1 VAQLAIDPRD
11 GDLGEEPRTVL
22 DAEEWRSASAALEG
36 RHPSAAVR
44 WALGRFP
51 RGRVAVVTGLQAD
64 GVAAAAMALEVDPHV
79 RLLTIDTGRL
89 PGETYEYIDALRA
102 HWRRDIEVVR
112 PDPAKVVAMV
122 SAHGADLF
130 YISPERRMQCCAIR
144 KVDALDGVM
153 EDVDCWIVGL
163 RREQSPSRADTPIV
177 GEDPQR
183 PGVTK
188 VSPLAA
194 WREEQAM
201 DLLRERGVPLHP
213 LYARG
218 YRSIGCAPC
227 TRAVRPGEPARAG
240 RWWWEQG
247 IDAECGLHVTAPGA
261 GALSPARNGSAGQ
274 VPAAHPGGP
283 VPLDS

>member
-1 VAQLAIDPRD
+1 MAQLAVDPGI
-11 GDLGEEPRTVL
+11 GDEEVGTRIVLG
-22 DAEEWRSASAALEG
+22 AAEWRRAAADLEG
-36 RHPSAAVR
+36 RHPVYSVR
-44 WALGRFP
+44 WALRRFP

-64 GVAAAAMALEVDPHV
+64 GVAAATMALDVDPRV
-79 RLLTIDTGRL
+79 RILTIDTGRL
-89 PGETYEYIDALRA
+89 PGETYEYLDTLRA
-102 HWRRDIEVVR
+102 TWKRDIEVVR

-122 SAHGADLF
+122 SAHGSDLF

-153 EDVDCWIVGL
+153 IDVDCWIVGL

-247 IDAECGLHVTAPGA
+247 IDSECGLHVA
-261 GALSPARNGSAGQ
+261 GAS
-274 VPAAHPGGP
+274 GGER
-283 VPLDS
+283 

>member
-1 VAQLAIDPRD
+1 MAQLAIDPRAR
-11 GDLGEEPRTVL
+11 EEEGGPRIAL
-22 DAEEWRSASAALEG
+22 DPAEWRRADAELEG

-44 WALGRFP
+44 WALDRFP

-64 GVAAAAMALEVDPHV
+64 GVAVASMALDVDPRV
-79 RLLTIDTGRL
+79 RILTIDTGRL
-89 PGETYEYIDALRA
+89 PAETYEYIDTLRA
-102 HWRRDIEVVR
+102 TWKRDIEVVR

-122 SAHGADLF
+122 SAHGSDLF
-130 YISPERRMQCCAIR
+130 YISPERRMQCCNVR

-153 EDVDCWIVGL
+153 VDVDCWLVGL
-163 RREQSPSRADTPIV
+163 RREQSPARASTPIV

-201 DLLRERGVPLHP
+201 ELLGERGVPLHP

-227 TRAVRPGEPARAG
+227 TRAVRPGEPSRAG

-247 IDAECGLHVTAPGA
+247 IDSECGLHVA
-261 GALSPARNGSAGQ
+261 GS
-274 VPAAHPGGP
+274 PGGNR
-283 VPLDS
+283 